1 MKILLHQSKGK
12 GAGNWEIISLPKTY
26 HKYDEEGKIESY
38 VVKKSTLIDVGSK
51 ELKTIKLSN
60 LLKDGI

>member
-12 GAGNWEIISLPKTY
+12 GVGNWEIIDLPKTY
-26 HKYDEEGKIESY
+26 HKYDEGGVIESY
-38 VVKKSTLIDVGSK
+38 VVKKNTLIDVGSK
-51 ELKTIKLSN
+51 ELKTIKLSS